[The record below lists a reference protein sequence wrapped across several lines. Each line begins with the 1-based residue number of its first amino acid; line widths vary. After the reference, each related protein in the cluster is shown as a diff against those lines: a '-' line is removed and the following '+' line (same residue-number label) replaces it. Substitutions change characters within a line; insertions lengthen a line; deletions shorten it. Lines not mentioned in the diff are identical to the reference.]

1 MFRPRVIP
9 VMLVDDRGHAV
20 KTTRFR
26 KPLDLGDAVNT
37 VSLFNA
43 FKVDEL
49 VVLDITATRL
59 GRRFPERLMA
69 DIASEAQMPLAIGG
83 GIRTCQDVYDLLHAG
98 AEKVILSSAALAKPE
113 FVREAAATFASSS
126 ITVCINAT
134 RDWLGRYRTLS
145 PSRASAKVATPTEAA
160 ILMEE
165 MGAGEIIV
173 QSVDQDGRMG
183 GYDLALINQVADA
196 VGVPVIALGG
206 AGEFDHLRA
215 ANAATHASAF
225 ASGSLFCFQDRSRG
239 VLISYPGQDELASLA
254 RLS

>member
-9 VMLVDDRGHAV
+9 VMLVDNRGHAV
-20 KTTRFR
+20 KTVRFK

-49 VVLDITATRL
+49 VVLDITATRMN
-59 GRRFPERLMA
+59 RRFPDRLMN

-83 GIRTCQDVYDLLHAG
+83 GIRTCQDIYDLLHAG
-98 AEKVILSSAALAKPE
+98 AEKVILSSAALADPG
-113 FVREAAATFASSS
+113 FVREAAASFASSS
-126 ITVCINAT
+126 ITVCIDAA
-134 RDWLGRYRTLS
+134 RDWLGRYRVSS
-145 PSRASAKVATPTEAA
+145 PSRGVKAMTPAEAA
-160 ILMEE
+160 TLMEE

-173 QSVDQDGRMG
+173 QSVDHDGRMS
-183 GYDLALINQVADA
+183 GYDVTLTAQVADA

-206 AGEFDHLRA
+206 AGRFEHLRA
-215 ANAATHASAF
+215 AQAATHASAF
-225 ASGSLFCFQDRSRG
+225 ASGSLFCFQDSNRG

-254 RLS
+254 RQS

>member
-59 GRRFPERLMA
+59 GRRFPERLMT

-83 GIRTCQDVYDLLHAG
+83 GIRTCRDIYDLLHAG
-98 AEKVILSSAALAKPE
+98 AEKVILSSAALADPE

-134 RDWLGRYRTLS
+134 RDWRGRYRTVS
-145 PSRASAKVATPTEAA
+145 PSRSAKVATPTGAA
-160 ILMEE
+160 MLMEE

-173 QSVDQDGRMG
+173 QSIDQDGRMG
-183 GYDLALINQVADA
+183 GYDLALTTQVADA

-206 AGEFDHLRA
+206 AGEIDHLRA

-225 ASGSLFCFQDRSRG
+225 ASGSLFCFQDRNRG

>member
-9 VMLVDDRGHAV
+9 VMLVDERGHAV
-20 KTTRFR
+20 KTVRFR

-59 GRRFPERLMA
+59 GRRFPDRLMA

-83 GIRTCQDVYDLLHAG
+83 GISTCQDIYDLLHAG
-98 AEKVILSSAALAKPE
+98 AEKVILSSAALADPG
-113 FVREAAATFASSS
+113 FVREAADTFASSS
-126 ITVCINAT
+126 ITVCINAA
-134 RDWLGRYRTLS
+134 RDWRGRYRVAS
-145 PSRASAKVATPTEAA
+145 PIRGGKATTPTEAA
-160 ILMEE
+160 MLMQE

-173 QSVDQDGRMG
+173 QSIDQDGRMG
-183 GYDLALINQVADA
+183 GYDLALTTEVADA

-206 AGEFDHLRA
+206 AGDFDHLRA

-225 ASGSLFCFQDRSRG
+225 ASGSLFCFQDSNRG
-239 VLISYPGQDELASLA
+239 VLISYPPQDELETLA
-254 RLS
+254 RRS